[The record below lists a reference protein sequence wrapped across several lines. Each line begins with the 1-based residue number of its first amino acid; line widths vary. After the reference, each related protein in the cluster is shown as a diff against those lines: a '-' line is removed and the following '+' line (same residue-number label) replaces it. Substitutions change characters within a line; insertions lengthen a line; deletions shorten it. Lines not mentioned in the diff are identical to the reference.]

1 MKQNSFF
8 VSIRY
13 KSNKKLHTRIYLFFI
28 FRYYKQINIA
38 FLSLEFFMIRTIQ
51 ICIILAILGLTGY
64 AARRWYFFYADTTAP
79 EIVVT
84 GMQPNMWYAGPVDAT
99 LHIKHRYKVDHA
111 TVMLDGKPFGGVLCK
126 NCSEITVP
134 LSFTPDTFADGQ
146 HTITVHAVDATQAK
160 NSADMTFIFGTDN
173 KDLQVTLLQQTTQK
187 VLQGRTAH
195 LKIQC
200 NKKIKQATSHAFSLT
215 FPCYQ
220 ENQDSLIY
228 ETFIPVECDGAPRTQ
243 KVVIEIEDYVGNKQ
257 TVEPLIEVVEFAFK
271 HKTLHVQAGT
281 LKNEEEFTQLGEQDL
296 ESAMARIAKESV
308 QQKLWQG
315 VFDIPAAMSAIST
328 EFGVVRIAQ
337 ERGRYA
343 HKALDLVALPRSV
356 VWASAAGKVVLKERY
371 THSGNTIVVDHGYG
385 VVTMYFHLEEFA
397 NIEVGQMIKKG
408 KPVGTLGKTGYA
420 NGYHLHW
427 ELRVLNIA
435 VDPMQWTKADFMM

>member
-1 MKQNSFF
+1 
-8 VSIRY
+8 
-13 KSNKKLHTRIYLFFI
+13 
-28 FRYYKQINIA
+28 
-38 FLSLEFFMIRTIQ
+38 MIRTTQ
-51 ICIILAILGLTGY
+51 ICIILALLAAAGFV
-64 AARRWYFFYADTTAP
+64 ARRWYFFYSDTVFP
-79 EIVVT
+79 EIIVD
-84 GMQPNMWYAGPVDAT
+84 GMQNGAWYAGPIDAS
-99 LHIKHRYKVDHA
+99 LHIKHRYKIDHA
-111 TVMLDGKPFGGVLCK
+111 TVLLDGKPFGGTLAH
-126 NCSEITVP
+126 NCSEIKVP
-134 LSFTPDTFADGQ
+134 LRFTPTEFQDGL
-146 HTITVHAVDATQAK
+146 HTLVVHAVDGTKAK
-160 NSADMTFIFGTDN
+160 NSSDLTFTFGTDN
-173 KDLQVTLLQQTTQK
+173 KDLQVVLLQQTTQK

-195 LKIQC
+195 LKVQC
-200 NKKIKQATSHAFSLT
+200 NKKIKQATAQAFSGT

-220 ENQDSLIY
+220 ENQDSFVY
-228 ETFIPVECDGAPRTQ
+228 ETFIPVECDAVPRTQ

-281 LKNEEEFTQLGEQDL
+281 LKNEEEFTKLGEQDL
-296 ESAMARIAKESV
+296 ESALLKISQESV

-328 EFGVVRIAQ
+328 EFGVVRTAQ

-356 VWASAAGKVVLKERY
+356 VWASATGKVVLKERY
-371 THSGNTIVVDHGYG
+371 THSGNTIVLDHGYG
-385 VVTMYFHLEEFA
+385 IITMYFHLEEFA
-397 NIEVGQMIKKG
+397 NIELGQIIKRG

-427 ELRVLNIA
+427 ELRVQNIA